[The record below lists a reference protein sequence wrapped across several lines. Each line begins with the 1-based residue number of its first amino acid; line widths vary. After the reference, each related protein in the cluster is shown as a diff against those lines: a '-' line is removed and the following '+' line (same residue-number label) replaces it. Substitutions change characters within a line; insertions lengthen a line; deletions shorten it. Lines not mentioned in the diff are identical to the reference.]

1 MRIKQQIW
9 YLFLRKLNKWSTQNY
24 KKWPTAATGIL
35 TAVRGEDEIGGEEG
49 EEINHN
55 LIGHFRAQDR
65 VHLEEADENG
75 RVLEIE
81 AGERSP
87 EVLVENVV
95 LLV

>member
-1 MRIKQQIW
+1 LQ
-9 YLFLRKLNKWSTQNY
+9 
-24 KKWPTAATGIL
+24 
-35 TAVRGEDEIGGEEG
+35 DEIGGEEG